1 MKSII
6 TRLGPVLVWAIVIL
20 LASSI
25 PRPLDV
31 YPSGIIATLRELRVL
46 GTEGINLAS
55 FLIHFLLYGML
66 GFLAGRA
73 LTGDGPFTTRLFLVG
88 LVLCTLFGFLDE
100 LYQISVPGRAFEWI
114 DVLANGLGSA
124 VGLGVFWS
132 RKKVIGSRK

>member
-1 MKSII
+1 MKSLIS
-6 TRLGPVLVWAIVIL
+6 RYLPVIAWAVVIL

-25 PRPLDV
+25 QRPLDI
-31 YPSGIIATLRELRVL
+31 YPSEIITTLRELRFL
-46 GTEGINLAS
+46 ETEGITLAS
-55 FLIHFLLYGML
+55 FLIHFLLYGVL
-66 GFLAGRA
+66 GFLTGRA
-73 LTGDGPFTTRLFLVG
+73 LSGDGPFTTRLFLVG

-132 RKKVIGSRK
+132 RKKVIGRRK